1 LNTGWRARV
10 HYGESFETER
20 SIEMA
25 EEARENTDNE
35 WHGSPLQ
42 MWSGMDPSGVEEIA
56 IQFATG
62 DEEVLKARIRDEFYS
77 YELSQAAAYL
87 EVISHRL
94 P

>member
-1 LNTGWRARV
+1 
-10 HYGESFETER
+10 
-20 SIEMA
+20 MA

-35 WHGSPLQ
+35 WQGTPLQ
-42 MWSGMDPSGVEEIA
+42 MWSGMDPHGVEEIA

-62 DEEVLKARIRDEFYS
+62 EEEVLKPRLRGKFYS

>member
-1 LNTGWRARV
+1 
-10 HYGESFETER
+10 
-20 SIEMA
+20 MA

-42 MWSGMDPSGVEEIA
+42 MWSGMDPSGIVEIA

-62 DEEVLKARIRDEFYS
+62 DEEVLKPRIRNEFRS